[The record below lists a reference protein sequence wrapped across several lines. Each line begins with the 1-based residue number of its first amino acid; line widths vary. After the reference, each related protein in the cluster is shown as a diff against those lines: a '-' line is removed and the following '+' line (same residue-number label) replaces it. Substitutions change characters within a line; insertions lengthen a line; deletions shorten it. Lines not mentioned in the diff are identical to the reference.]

1 MTDSCGNCA
10 FWHQPPNSGLPDDGG
25 LCRRYPPQL
34 MKVDSGA
41 NFYFPSMMRIA
52 WCAHSAYAPAYQLP
66 VSELH
71 FSQRV

>member
-52 WCAHSAYAPAYQLP
+52 WCGEWKSTNPIWASRP
-66 VSELH
+66 VSNV
-71 FSQRV
+71 RGN